1 MASALSGSIKGASYV
16 GGGRHDVPVDGL
28 RKFFEEHAAFF
39 GVVVPILAVVGS
51 FAGSWAAGWVQA
63 RGGRDQA
70 AAARE
75 AAAATNEA
83 QRVAALWTVRQ
94 VMTVDYIAYAREH
107 VELSVRMY
115 KESHED
121 GALKR
126 EADAS
131 RITLVQK
138 RVALELVATAPVVA
152 AVKEVQEAIRGLAE
166 HALTYG
172 PGAYADG
179 LLRTMGPRPAVMDAR
194 EALHELRERELDAA
208 RTDESRSEARVNA
221 LRKLREMESDI
232 SREQNLALI
241 RYYMRPAGATLDEFK
256 EVRALFQSKMEEL
269 IAEARIMLKSE
280 EDVAPIVPEQR
291 RRWRRNSVT
300 TSTGSA

>member
-1 MASALSGSIKGASYV
+1 M
-16 GGGRHDVPVDGL
+16 
-28 RKFFEEHAAFF
+28 EEHAAFF
-39 GVVVPILAVVGS
+39 GVVVPILAILGS

-75 AAAATNEA
+75 VATATNEA
-83 QRVAALWTVRQ
+83 QRVAALWNVRQ

-115 KESHED
+115 RENDED

-138 RVALELVATAPVVA
+138 KVGLELVATAPVVA
-152 AVKEVQEAIRGLAE
+152 AVKEVQEAVRGLAE

-172 PGAYADG
+172 QEAYADK
-179 LLRTMGPRPAVMDAR
+179 LLRTMGPRPAVLNAR
-194 EALHELRERELDAA
+194 AALHELRECELDAA
-208 RTDESRSEARVNA
+208 RTEGARSEARVNA
-221 LRKLREMESDI
+221 LRKLTELESEI
-232 SREQNLALI
+232 SREQRFALI
-241 RYYMRPAGATLDEFK
+241 RYYMRADGVTLDQFK
-256 EVRALFQSKMEEL
+256 EARALFQSKMEEL
-269 IAEARIMLKSE
+269 IEETRIMLRSE
-280 EDVAPIVPEQR
+280 GDVASVVPPQR
-291 RRWRRNSVT
+291 RWWRRNSAAT
-300 TSTGSA
+300 PTGSA